1 MFLSFLA
8 NCQNSEAVHYHHLKV
23 TKGVTAVVVIDVI
36 ICHHQLVELNTFD
49 EFQSIALI
57 ILIAAQIFHP

>member
-49 EFQSIALI
+49 ESRSSIPKQWGL
-57 ILIAAQIFHP
+57 LRVGVP